1 MDRNNQLEYLH
12 IYDKALVLEYTKTVS
27 AGNILQFKAYMIDD
41 DGNLK
46 SYDDCYEL
54 TRQEVRNI
62 NKKWLNDYL
71 DYLD

>member
-1 MDRNNQLEYLH
+1 MNRLDYLQ
-12 IYDKALVLEYTKTVS
+12 IYDKGLTLEYIKTVS

-62 NKKWLNDYL
+62 NKQWFNDYL
-71 DYLD
+71 NIID